1 MSILDRRA
9 GKERR
14 QNERYS
20 VNIDVEWEGMVGR
33 KSGTLSDISREGCF
47 VLSSGEVEDTEN
59 VKIFLPLTEGM
70 KVQFWG
76 QVINH
81 VFEIGFAVRFIEL
94 SPAQKD
100 FLEKFIE
107 SLKK

>member
-14 QNERYS
+14 ENERYS
-20 VNIDVEWEGMVGR
+20 VNIDVEWEGMIGR

>member
-1 MSILDRRA
+1 MDRRS

-14 QNERYS
+14 QTERYS

-81 VFEIGFAVRFIEL
+81 VFEIGFAIRFIEL

>member
-1 MSILDRRA
+1 MSILDRRS
-9 GKERR
+9 GRERR
-14 QNERYS
+14 KNERYGVS
-20 VNIDVEWEGMVGR
+20 IDVEWEGMVGR

-100 FLEKFIE
+100 FLEKFLE

>member
-1 MSILDRRA
+1 MSILDRRS

-14 QNERYS
+14 KTERYS

-33 KSGTLSDISREGCF
+33 KSGTLSDISNEGCF
-47 VLSSGEVEDTEN
+47 VLSSGEVEDSEN

-100 FLEKFIE
+100 FLDKFIE
-107 SLKK
+107 SLRR

>member
-1 MSILDRRA
+1 
-9 GKERR
+9 
-14 QNERYS
+14 
-20 VNIDVEWEGMVGR
+20 MVGR

-100 FLEKFIE
+100 FLEKIIE

>member
-1 MSILDRRA
+1 MDRRT

>member
-1 MSILDRRA
+1 MSILDRRT

>member
-1 MSILDRRA
+1 MDRRA

>member
-1 MSILDRRA
+1 MSILDRRS

-14 QNERYS
+14 KTERYS

-33 KSGTLSDISREGCF
+33 KSGTLSDISPEGCF
-47 VLSSGEVEDTEN
+47 VLSSGEVEDSEN
-59 VKIFLPLTEGM
+59 VKIFLPLTDGM

-107 SLKK
+107 SLHR

>member
-1 MSILDRRA
+1 MSVLDRRS

-14 QNERYS
+14 ENERYS
-20 VNIDVEWEGMVGR
+20 VNIDIEWEGLVGR
-33 KSGTLSDISREGCF
+33 KHGTISDISREGCF
-47 VLSSGEVEDTEN
+47 VLSSGEVEDSEN
-59 VKIFLPLTEGM
+59 VKIFLPLTDGM

-94 SPAQKD
+94 SPAQID
-100 FLEKFIE
+100 FLEKFVS
-107 SLKK
+107 SLRK

>member
-1 MSILDRRA
+1 LDRRA

>member
-1 MSILDRRA
+1 MSILDRRS

-14 QNERYS
+14 KTERYS

-47 VLSSGEVEDTEN
+47 VLSSGEVEDSEN

-100 FLEKFIE
+100 FLDKFIE
-107 SLKK
+107 SLHR